1 MNYIS
6 ERELKLIVKTSEK
19 SGIEFLII
27 TKNCGSIFELEKFLR
42 IFFQTKK
49 QSWLFLYELLL
60 IRKTLNE

>member
-42 IFFQTKK
+42 IFFSNQKTI
-49 QSWLFLYELLL
+49 LVIF
-60 IRKTLNE
+60 IRVIIDSKDIE